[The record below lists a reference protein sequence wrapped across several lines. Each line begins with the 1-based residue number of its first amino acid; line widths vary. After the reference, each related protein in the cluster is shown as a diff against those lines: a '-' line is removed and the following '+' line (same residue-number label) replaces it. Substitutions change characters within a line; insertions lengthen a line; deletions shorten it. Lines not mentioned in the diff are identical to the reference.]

1 MTKKIILLVTTFV
14 YLAGIAVGQ
23 DFTAISEAFKRSYS
37 YEKESKYIEAAAELK
52 NIYDANSYEINIRLG
67 WLTYKDSS
75 YIESMEYYQKAI
87 ELKPFAIESRLGY
100 VLPAAAAGNWS
111 QVEEQ
116 YYEILSVDPMNS
128 MANYWLGVIFY
139 NREQFDT
146 ALKYFEKVA
155 NLYPFDY
162 DCTIMYAWTNYKLGN
177 LREAKVL
184 FQKALL
190 IRPGDTSA
198 LEGLELIQ

>member
-1 MTKKIILLVTTFV
+1 MKKIIFIIMMMI
-14 YLAGIAVGQ
+14 YLAGTSAGQ
-23 DFTAISEAFKRSYS
+23 DFTALSEAFKRSYS
-37 YEKESKYIEAAAELK
+37 YENESKFTEAAGELK
-52 NIYDANSYEINIRLG
+52 KVYDATSYEINIRLG

-87 ELKPFAIESRLGY
+87 DLKPFAIEPRFGY
-100 VLPAAAAGNWS
+100 VSPASAAGNWN

-116 YYEILSVDPMNS
+116 YTKILSVDPMNS
-128 MANYWLGVIFY
+128 KANYWLGVIFY

-146 ALKYFEKVA
+146 ALKYFEKVT
-155 NLYPFDY
+155 NLYPYDY
-162 DCTIMYAWTNYKLGN
+162 DCTIMYAWTNFKLGK

-190 IRPGDTSA
+190 ITPGDASA
-198 LEGLELIQ
+198 LEGLSLIQ

>member
-1 MTKKIILLVTTFV
+1 MKKIIILVISMV
-14 YLAGIAVGQ
+14 YLAGTAAGQ
-23 DFTAISEAFKRSYS
+23 DFITISEAFKRSYS
-37 YEKESKYIEAAAELK
+37 YENESKFTEASGELIK
-52 NIYDANSYEINIRLG
+52 VYEANSYEINIRLG

-75 YIESMEYYQKAI
+75 YSESMEYYQKAI
-87 ELKPFAIESRLGY
+87 DLKPFAIEPRLGY
-100 VLPAAAAGNWS
+100 VTPAAAAGNWN

-116 YYEILSVDPMNS
+116 YNKILTVDPMNTT
-128 MANYWLGVIFY
+128 ANYWLGVIFY

-146 ALKYFEKVA
+146 ALRYFEKVA

-162 DCTIMYAWTNYKLGN
+162 DCTIMYAWTNYKMQK

-190 IRPGDTSA
+190 INPGDTSA
-198 LEGLELIQ
+198 LQGLGLIQ

>member
-1 MTKKIILLVTTFV
+1 MKKIIFIIMMMV
-14 YLAGIAVGQ
+14 YLAGTSAGQ
-23 DFTAISEAFKRSYS
+23 DFTALSEAFKRSYS
-37 YEKESKYIEAAAELK
+37 YEKESKFTEAAGELK
-52 NIYDANSYEINIRLG
+52 KVYDATSYEINIRLG

-87 ELKPFAIESRLGY
+87 DLKPFAIEPRFGY
-100 VLPAAAAGNWS
+100 VSPASAAGNWN

-116 YYEILSVDPMNS
+116 YTKILSVDPMNS
-128 MANYWLGVIFY
+128 KANYWLGVILY

-146 ALKYFEKVA
+146 ALKYFEKVT
-155 NLYPFDY
+155 NLYPYDY
-162 DCTIMYAWTNYKLGN
+162 DCTIMYAWTNFKLGK

-190 IRPGDTSA
+190 ITPGDASA
-198 LEGLELIQ
+198 LEGLSLIQ

>member
-1 MTKKIILLVTTFV
+1 MKKNIFIIMMMI
-14 YLAGIAVGQ
+14 YLAGNAVGQ

-37 YEKESKYIEAAAELK
+37 YENEKKYKEAAAELK
-52 NIYDANSYEINIRLG
+52 QVYDASSYEINIRLG

-75 YIESMEYYQKAI
+75 FIESMDYYQKAI
-87 ELKPFAIESRLGY
+87 DLKPFAVEPRFGF
-100 VLPAAAAGNWS
+100 VMPAATAGNYNK
-111 QVEEQ
+111 VEEQ
-116 YYEILSVDPMNS
+116 YNKILSVDPMNAK
-128 MANYWLGVIFY
+128 ANYWLGMICY
-139 NREQFDT
+139 NREQFDI

-162 DCTIMYAWTNYKLGN
+162 DSTIMYAWTNFKMKN

-190 IRPGDTSA
+190 ITPGDASA
-198 LEGLELIQ
+198 LEGLGMIQ

>member
-1 MTKKIILLVTTFV
+1 MKKIILMVMSLL
-14 YLAGIAVGQ
+14 YLAGIAAGQ

-37 YEKESKYIEAAAELK
+37 YENESKFTEAAAELNK
-52 NIYDANSYEINIRLG
+52 VYGADSYEINLRLG
-67 WLTYKDSS
+67 WLNYKAGS

-87 ELKPFAIESRLGY
+87 DLKPFAVEPRLGF
-100 VLPAAAAGNWS
+100 VMPAAAAGNYN

-116 YYEILSVDPMNS
+116 YNKILSVDPMNTT
-128 MANYWLGVIFY
+128 ANYWLGMIFY

-162 DCTIMYAWTNYKLGN
+162 DSTIMYAWTNFKLGK

-190 IRPGDTSA
+190 IKPGDSSA
-198 LEGLELIQ
+198 LEGMGLIQ

>member
-1 MTKKIILLVTTFV
+1 MVISLL

-23 DFTAISEAFKRSYS
+23 EFTAISEAFKRSYS
-37 YEKESKYIEAAAELK
+37 YENESKFTEAAAELK
-52 NIYDANSYEINIRLG
+52 KVYRADSYEINIRLG
-67 WLTYKDSS
+67 WLDYKAGS

-87 ELKPFAIESRLGY
+87 DLKPFAVEPRLGF
-100 VLPAAAAGNWS
+100 VMPAAAAGNYN

-116 YYEILSVDPMNS
+116 YNKILSVDPMNTT
-128 MANYWLGVIFY
+128 ANYWLGMIFY

-162 DCTIMYAWTNYKLGN
+162 DSTIMYAWTNFKLGK

-184 FQKALL
+184 FQTALL
-190 IRPGDTSA
+190 ISPGDSSA
-198 LEGLELIQ
+198 LEGIGLIQ

>member
-1 MTKKIILLVTTFV
+1 MKKIIFIIMMMV
-14 YLAGIAVGQ
+14 YLAGTSAGQ
-23 DFTAISEAFKRSYS
+23 DFTALSEAFKRSYS
-37 YEKESKYIEAAAELK
+37 YENESKFTEAAGELK
-52 NIYDANSYEINIRLG
+52 KVYDATSYEINIRLG

-87 ELKPFAIESRLGY
+87 DLKPFAIEPRFGY
-100 VLPAAAAGNWS
+100 VSPASAAGNWN

-116 YYEILSVDPMNS
+116 YTKILSVDPMNS
-128 MANYWLGVIFY
+128 KANYWLGVILY

-146 ALKYFEKVA
+146 ALKYFEKVT
-155 NLYPFDY
+155 NLYPYDY
-162 DCTIMYAWTNYKLGN
+162 DCTIMYAWTNFKLGK

-190 IRPGDTSA
+190 ITPGDASA
-198 LEGLELIQ
+198 LEGLSLIQ